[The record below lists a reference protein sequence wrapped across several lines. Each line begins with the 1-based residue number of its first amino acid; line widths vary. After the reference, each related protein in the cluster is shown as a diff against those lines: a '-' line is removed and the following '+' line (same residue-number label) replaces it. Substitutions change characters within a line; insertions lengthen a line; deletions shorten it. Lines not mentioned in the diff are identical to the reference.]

1 MANKSKSK
9 KKEVVKKKE
18 QIKEKAPSPY
28 SPAEIKRFIGEVQVE
43 FSKIVWPDKKVTMGL
58 TGIVVV
64 LTVVVAAYL
73 GTVDM
78 LLGKVVSS
86 LLR

>member
-1 MANKSKSK
+1 MALSMANKAKSK
-9 KKEVVKKKE
+9 KNAVVKN
-18 QIKEKAPSPY
+18 EKQSPY
-28 SPAEIKRFIGEVQVE
+28 SPAQIKKFIDEVKVE
-43 FSKIVWPDKKVTMGL
+43 ATKIVWPERKVTFGL
-58 TGIVVV
+58 TGIVLL

-78 LLGKVVSS
+78 LLGKLVSS